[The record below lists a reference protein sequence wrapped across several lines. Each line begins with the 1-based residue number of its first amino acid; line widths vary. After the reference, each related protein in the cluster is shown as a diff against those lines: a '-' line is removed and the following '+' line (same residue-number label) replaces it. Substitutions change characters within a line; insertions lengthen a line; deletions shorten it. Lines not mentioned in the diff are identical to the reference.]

1 MLRTMSGPSLAG
13 RSPPITMRTFPATL
27 PTAGHWPRS
36 HSGST
41 YIREDKMDENKVMQA
56 TEPVMATIALIID
69 RMVRHND
76 QVQLSEEVKFF
87 FWFKFNDYI
96 FD

>member
-1 MLRTMSGPSLAG
+1 
-13 RSPPITMRTFPATL
+13 
-27 PTAGHWPRS
+27 
-36 HSGST
+36 
-41 YIREDKMDENKVMQA
+41 MDENKVMQA